1 METAALWKAL
11 EKQHKTQSL
20 ENGSGGSLVSHSSH
34 RPGGY
39 GHTKNQEIRVGSVL
53 CWRHSKAPSAWA
65 PAIALTGTSAGL
77 CRTRFSQKRRLFRPG
92 GSLSQNGHLVHHEML
107 ASLCSDKVAFLTGIC
122 TPHRFKLIWPVLES
136 KYGDQL
142 PAERQA
148 ATMMYHDIK
157 SRGLRL
163 AIHGPRLAF
172 FEFLMLPSGYT
183 VGQLE
188 VPELVAHLPEALQP
202 KLLGA

>member
-92 GSLSQNGHLVHHEML
+92 GSLTQNGHLVHHEMP
-107 ASLCSDKVAFLTGIC
+107 ASLCSDKVAFLLRNTHSSQIQVDLASPGKQVWRSAAGRETGR
-122 TPHRFKLIWPVLES
+122 HDDVSR
-136 KYGDQL
+136 
-142 PAERQA
+142 RQE
-148 ATMMYHDIK
+148 
-157 SRGLRL
+157 
-163 AIHGPRLAF
+163 PRSEVGYPRSQAG
-172 FEFLMLPSGYT
+172 FL
-183 VGQLE
+183 
-188 VPELVAHLPEALQP
+188 
-202 KLLGA
+202 

>member
-1 METAALWKAL
+1 MLR
-11 EKQHKTQSL
+11 Q
-20 ENGSGGSLVSHSSH
+20 GGLF
-34 RPGGY
+34 
-39 GHTKNQEIRVGSVL
+39 
-53 CWRHSKAPSAWA
+53 APEW
-65 PAIALTGTSAGL
+65 
-77 CRTRFSQKRRLFRPG
+77 
-92 GSLSQNGHLVHHEML
+92 
-107 ASLCSDKVAFLTGIC
+107 VAFLTGIR

-148 ATMMYHDIK
+148 ATMMYHDVK

-202 KLLGA
+202 KLLGASECQANLNLKERPGHKIVHIKYFLMIE